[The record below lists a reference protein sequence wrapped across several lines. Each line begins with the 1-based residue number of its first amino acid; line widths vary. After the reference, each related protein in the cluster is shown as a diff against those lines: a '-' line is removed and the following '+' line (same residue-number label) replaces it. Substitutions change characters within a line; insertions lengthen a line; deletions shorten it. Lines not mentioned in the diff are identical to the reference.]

1 MSLELRQQLK
11 LSQQLVMTPQLQQAI
26 KLLQMSRLDLVEA
39 VHQELLENP
48 FLEEAAEQPTQD
60 EKRQADGAD
69 DRSKGKDED
78 QVYDGES
85 SRNADW
91 EDYLGDF
98 ASSPRDYQ
106 QRELQEEEDL
116 PAETR
121 YAEKPTLAG
130 HLLWQLHLSS
140 LEPDEVT
147 AGECIIGNLSSSGYL
162 QATCG
167 EVAEMAHVSAETVER
182 VLARIQLF
190 DPVGVAARTP
200 EECLLVQIK
209 EKGLE
214 GDPVLVEMVARHLA
228 DFESGRFRQLMKK
241 FKLDEDDLKEYMAVI
256 KSLDPMPGASFGGSD
271 PVYVSPDVYVRKMGG
286 DFVILLNDD
295 DLPKLTIS
303 ETCEAGMHGTKQER
317 EYCFEKKKAASWLI
331 RSLEQRSRT
340 LYKVTESIVKHQR
353 RFFEEGVRGLKP
365 LILKEVA
372 EDIGMHESTVSRITT
387 NKYAATPHGLFE
399 LKFFFNS
406 AVEMTDGGQVG
417 SESVKAFIKKI
428 IAGED
433 PREPLSDEEIG
444 ARLKDKLGVAIAR
457 RTVAKYRGALD
468 IPSSS
473 KRRKVL

>member
-214 GDPVLVEMVARHLA
+214 GDPVLVEMV
-228 DFESGRFRQLMKK
+228 
-241 FKLDEDDLKEYMAVI
+241 
-256 KSLDPMPGASFGGSD
+256 
-271 PVYVSPDVYVRKMGG
+271 
-286 DFVILLNDD
+286 
-295 DLPKLTIS
+295 
-303 ETCEAGMHGTKQER
+303 
-317 EYCFEKKKAASWLI
+317 
-331 RSLEQRSRT
+331 
-340 LYKVTESIVKHQR
+340 
-353 RFFEEGVRGLKP
+353 
-365 LILKEVA
+365 
-372 EDIGMHESTVSRITT
+372 
-387 NKYAATPHGLFE
+387 
-399 LKFFFNS
+399 
-406 AVEMTDGGQVG
+406 
-417 SESVKAFIKKI
+417 
-428 IAGED
+428 
-433 PREPLSDEEIG
+433 
-444 ARLKDKLGVAIAR
+444 
-457 RTVAKYRGALD
+457 
-468 IPSSS
+468 
-473 KRRKVL
+473 